1 MRHSRVDDGSDPC
14 VAGRC
19 RLICLAL
26 RFAQLHSLVRKKRGN
41 GLTVYRSSKVAY
53 SKVMQTRTLKAVMA
67 LPMMLLFSLLLLLPV
82 LYVVAAA
89 RNRDV
94 RVSTPLSRRIH
105 VDDWFLT
112 TSVHYVIQMMSYC
125 WR

>member
-1 MRHSRVDDGSDPC
+1 
-14 VAGRC
+14 
-19 RLICLAL
+19 
-26 RFAQLHSLVRKKRGN
+26 
-41 GLTVYRSSKVAY
+41 
-53 SKVMQTRTLKAVMA
+53 MA